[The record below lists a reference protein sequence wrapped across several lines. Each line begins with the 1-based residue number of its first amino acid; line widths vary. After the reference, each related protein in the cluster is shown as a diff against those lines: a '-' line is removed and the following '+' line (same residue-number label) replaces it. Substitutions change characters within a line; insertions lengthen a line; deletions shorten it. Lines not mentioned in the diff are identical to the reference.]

1 MYSQTCC
8 RLLYLL
14 VLVQVQ
20 VFLVQSSVEVQYVY
34 IYIQVQVFS
43 LQSSVEVEYVYLSR
57 SRCSYFSP
65 VLRLS
70 ISRSRC
76 SYFSPVLRLSISRSR
91 CSHFSPVL
99 RLSVYIS
106 RSRCSVQ
113 QSSVEVECVYIQ
125 VQVFC
130 AVVFSR
136 CSYCRMQY
144 MLGPAVVIVGS
155 PGLLLCLG
163 RQS

>member
-14 VLVQVQ
+14 VSVQVQ

-99 RLSVYIS
+99 RLSVYVS

-113 QSSVEVECVYIQ
+113 QCSLGVLIAGCSTCQVHLLLLLVFQVFSC
-125 VQVFC
+125 VQVGR
-130 AVVFSR
+130 AEVQVNLDGALHQFS
-136 CSYCRMQY
+136 
-144 MLGPAVVIVGS
+144 
-155 PGLLLCLG
+155 
-163 RQS
+163 